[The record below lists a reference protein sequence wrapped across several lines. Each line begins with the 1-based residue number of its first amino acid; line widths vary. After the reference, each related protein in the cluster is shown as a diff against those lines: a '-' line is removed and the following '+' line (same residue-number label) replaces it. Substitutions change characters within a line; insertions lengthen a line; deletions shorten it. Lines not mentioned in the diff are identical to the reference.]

1 VSLEIR
7 RFLYLIS
14 YTDRSIWQ
22 AALILQL
29 KPQNSDYVYLP
40 GGLVLNVNKLLIV
53 FISFTIILVTSL
65 IILFYSNKKF
75 DGIVRSSNE
84 TASVE
89 SDKKDASEVP
99 DVSESEI
106 VNDFFDKEFG
116 GSDTN
121 WQNQDNPMGFENGSI
136 GGQPQPNGF
145 GGGNGGMAPPP
156 DGFGGGNGGMAPP
169 PDGFG
174 GGNGG
179 MAPPPDGFGGGQG
192 GSGGNMMVKL
202 QPGIRLG
209 TKDTG
214 ATIVNVMQDK
224 LYITYDKNTSVYAYI
239 AIIPE
244 FDDSDLIDLQKIEGY
259 AFCDKIIKENGDSA
273 VTFSLED
280 LTDENGKYRLVA
292 FPYDPN
298 EKFKGYGWGSEYFSV
313 DFTYFAPQGMQR

>member
-1 VSLEIR
+1 M
-7 RFLYLIS
+7 
-14 YTDRSIWQ
+14 
-22 AALILQL
+22 
-29 KPQNSDYVYLP
+29 
-40 GGLVLNVNKLLIV
+40 NVNKLLIV

-116 GSDTN
+116 GSDTK

-136 GGQPQPNGF
+136 GGQPQSN
-145 GGGNGGMAPPP
+145 
-156 DGFGGGNGGMAPP
+156 
-169 PDGFG
+169 GFG

-244 FDDSDLIDLQKIEGY
+244 FDDSDLIDLQKIEDY